1 MLCSS
6 NCYISKD
13 ELACFRI
20 LTPSH
25 HREEAEM
32 IEEEAEPEDEETK
45 IEHQIMELQAA
56 ASTEKKQ

>member
-6 NCYISKD
+6 NRYPKMN
-13 ELACFRI
+13 LTCFRI